1 MPKNEIFLTLCLKYI
16 PYSKKNNKNR
26 SITSIRYVKI
36 DYLNR
41 NALFETHYEYRAIV
55 MLEHS

>member
-16 PYSKKNNKNR
+16 PYSKKNTKKC
-26 SITSIRYVKI
+26 SITSIHYVKI
-36 DYLNR
+36 NYLNR

-55 MLEHS
+55 MPEHS